1 VKLSKL
7 ARIVGLSLMLS
18 ITALAAFAGPPAPQP
33 CSCNYCSHS
42 PSNRSCTQF
51 DGTTTTCGYFLAITL
66 CQPQG

>member
-7 ARIVGLSLMLS
+7 VRIAGLSLTLS
-18 ITALAAFAGPPAPQP
+18 ITALAAFAQPAIQA
-33 CSCNYCSHS
+33 CSCSYCSHA